1 MKLRFAATSPY
12 VRKVV
17 VAAAECG
24 LEDRI
29 ERIDTN
35 VWAPDTDIA
44 DDNPLG
50 KVPTLITDDGR
61 VLIDSPVICDY
72 LDSLSP
78 EVRLVPAEGDERWR
92 VQNLAALGHGLMD
105 ASVGRVMEI
114 RIRPEPYRWQ
124 GLLDRLKAK
133 TDRALDL
140 LEKEAA
146 AGRLPGVDLASIT
159 VGCALGYLDLRFA
172 EEAWRE
178 GRPALTAWYEAF
190 GRRPSMQASDPTTLA

>member
-50 KVPTLITDDGR
+50 KVPTLITDDGW
-61 VLIDSPVICDY
+61 VLMDSPVICDY

-78 EVRLVPAEGDERWR
+78 DVRLVPAEGDERWR
-92 VQNLAALGHGLMD
+92 VLNLAALGHGMMD

-114 RIRPEPYRWQ
+114 RIRPEQYRWQ
-124 GLLDRLKAK
+124 GLLERLKGK
-133 TDRALDL
+133 TDRALDS

-146 AGRLPGVDLASIT
+146 ADRLPGVDLASIT
-159 VGCALGYLDLRFA
+159 VGSALGYLDLRFA

-178 GRPALTAWYEAF
+178 GRPVLTAWYEAF
-190 GRRPSMQASDPTTLA
+190 SRRPSMQASDPTKLA

>member
-72 LDSLSP
+72 IDSLSP

-92 VQNLAALGHGLMD
+92 VLNLAALGHGMMD

-114 RIRPEPYRWQ
+114 RIRPEPHRWQ

-133 TDRALDL
+133 TDRALDS

-146 AGRLPGVDLASIT
+146 ANRLPGVDLASIT

-172 EEAWRE
+172 EEAWRN

-190 GRRPSMQASDPTTLA
+190 SRRPSMQASDPTKLA